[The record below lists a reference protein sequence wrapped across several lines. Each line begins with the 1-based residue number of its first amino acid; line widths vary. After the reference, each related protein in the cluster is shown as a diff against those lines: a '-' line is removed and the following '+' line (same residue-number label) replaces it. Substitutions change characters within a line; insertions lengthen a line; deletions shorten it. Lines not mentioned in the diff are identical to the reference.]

1 MIFSVR
7 RDFRVRDY
15 ICRGFVGFR
24 YRTAPGTIASVKWFF
39 DDDCCVNDD
48 CDCDDTECPKV
59 SIDDDEIGCECC
71 CDI

>member
-1 MIFSVR
+1 MFEEISEYVITFAEDLL
-7 RDFRVRDY
+7 DFA
-15 ICRGFVGFR
+15 IGLP
-24 YRTAPGTIASVKWFF
+24 PGTIATVKWFF
-39 DDDCCVNDD
+39 DDDCCVNED